1 MARSTQNDPRWEST
15 PDVERALNDR
25 AEIEEFKENSSGRSG
40 AASETLNIGHPC
52 LRSECWPGTS
62 ATGWGSYCSESVAP
76 RRPPSRLRRSAR
88 KRMPL
93 HRVRL
98 SQVAE
103 ARFTPQDYEC
113 IE

>member
-40 AASETLNIGHPC
+40 AAQETLNIGHAC

-62 ATGWGSYCSESVAP
+62 AASWGSCLSESVAP
-76 RRPPSRLRRSAR
+76 RRTPARFQRPARRR
-88 KRMPL
+88 TPL
-93 HRVRL
+93 HRVRP

-103 ARFTPQDYEC
+103 ARFTSQDYEFT
-113 IE
+113 E